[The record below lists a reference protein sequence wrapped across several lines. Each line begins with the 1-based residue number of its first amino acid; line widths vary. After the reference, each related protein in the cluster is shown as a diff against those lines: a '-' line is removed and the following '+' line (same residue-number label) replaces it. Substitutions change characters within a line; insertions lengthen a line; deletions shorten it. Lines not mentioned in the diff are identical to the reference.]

1 MRSTVSPMLDDMT
14 SKENLTKSAIK
25 EQCEAAGSQET
36 RTEVEAII
44 LSYLYTFLDSSIT
57 HLGPGDLAAEDFF
70 NRDDLH
76 ERLTKMFNMMTASNL
91 PVSVLTFPQVS
102 NRST

>member
-14 SKENLTKSAIK
+14 IKENLTQSAIK
-25 EQCEAAGSQET
+25 ELCEAAGSQET
-36 RTEVEAII
+36 RRKVEAII

-102 NRST
+102 NRIT